1 MMNKAKS
8 DLLNGTITY
17 FVGNALVALIQLVLL
32 RFVTGKLLPSDYGYY
47 NLIIT
52 IEQLVTPIVTL
63 QISDAVFR
71 FFFDDNK
78 YRRETIYSNT
88 VVVLVASFVVIAVA
102 CVVCHLFIFPIRNI
116 FYVILYMIC
125 TSIFAIYQKITRAM
139 GYSVEF
145 IKCNLLK
152 AFLYIFIQI
161 VCLYV
166 FDLKIESLFISFI
179 LSTMI
184 SVLIL
189 EIKVK
194 QYRFIDFKCFDF
206 AKLKEMV
213 AFSAP
218 LVPNSI
224 CWWLNSS
231 VNAMILTQMVSLS
244 ANGIYSVAVKFA
256 HTLNIVVSVFSM
268 AWQESAIKEVD
279 SSGRNKFYNETYNLF
294 LKLLFLAIAV
304 AIPLIKIV
312 MPYMIDVDYY
322 EALKYAPLLLMAT
335 GFSAVSGFFG
345 QMYTATKE
353 TKGAMYTTIVGV
365 AVNLTVSF
373 ALISRFKIWA
383 VVIATIMS
391 NLVLALIRYYKFR
404 KVMEL
409 YTDLKEQCFGFLATA
424 ISLLMYFGAN
434 SIVNIAYLV
443 IIAVLTV
450 LFNRKM
456 IQDFVLNI
464 FEKIKNKVEI

>member
-244 ANGIYSVAVKFA
+244 ANGIYS
-256 HTLNIVVSVFSM
+256 IVF
-268 AWQESAIKEVD
+268 
-279 SSGRNKFYNETYNLF
+279 
-294 LKLLFLAIAV
+294 
-304 AIPLIKIV
+304 
-312 MPYMIDVDYY
+312 
-322 EALKYAPLLLMAT
+322 
-335 GFSAVSGFFG
+335 
-345 QMYTATKE
+345 
-353 TKGAMYTTIVGV
+353 
-365 AVNLTVSF
+365 
-373 ALISRFKIWA
+373 
-383 VVIATIMS
+383 
-391 NLVLALIRYYKFR
+391 
-404 KVMEL
+404 
-409 YTDLKEQCFGFLATA
+409 
-424 ISLLMYFGAN
+424 
-434 SIVNIAYLV
+434 
-443 IIAVLTV
+443 
-450 LFNRKM
+450 
-456 IQDFVLNI
+456 
-464 FEKIKNKVEI
+464 